1 MMGAKPFLKWA
12 GGKGRLLPEIRK
24 FYPSPAD
31 RQINFDILNGRNFK
45 PREIYISD
53 ANFELVNAYRILRD
67 NVEEL
72 VAALKIM
79 DDEFRSQFVDRKSY
93 FLNKRNRFNKLM
105 TVKKY
110 GIEKAALFIFLNK
123 TCYNGLYRVNSK
135 GLFNVAFGR
144 YKNPVI
150 CDEKNLL
157 AAHEKLQHVKI
168 SYGSY
173 QVADDFIDEK
183 TFVYFDPS
191 YRPITTTANFT
202 SYTKERFDDADQ
214 IKLASFVNRVCQ
226 RGARIVL
233 SNSDS
238 GDGFFDWIYS
248 LYNIERV
255 YVQRNISCKERKHII
270 ELLISNVNSVDIFPG
285 GGGDR

>member
-1 MMGAKPFLKWA
+1 MG
-12 GGKGRLLPEIRK
+12 GGAVL
-24 FYPSPAD
+24 
-31 RQINFDILNGRNFK
+31 FDILNGKKFK
-45 PREIYISD
+45 PREIYIGD
-53 ANFELVNAYRILRD
+53 ANSELINVYRIVRD
-67 NVEEL
+67 NIEEL
-72 VAALKIM
+72 VAALKII
-79 DDEFRSQFVDRKSY
+79 DDEFLSQSADRKSY

-110 GIEKAALFIFLNK
+110 EIEKAALFIFLNK

-135 GLFNVAFGR
+135 GLFNVSFGR

-157 AAHEKLQHVKI
+157 AVNEKLQRVKI

-183 TFVYFDPS
+183 TFVYFDPP

-202 SYTKERFDDADQ
+202 SYTKERFDDAAQ
-214 IKLASFVNRVCQ
+214 IELASFVNRVCQ
-226 RGARIVL
+226 RGARIVV

-238 GDGFFDWIYS
+238 EDGFFDRIYS
-248 LYNIERV
+248 LYNIERACV
-255 YVQRNISCKERKHII
+255 RRNISCKERKHIK
-270 ELLISNVNSVDIFPG
+270 ELLISNVKSAGIFRG
-285 GGGDR
+285 GQMKC